1 VRSHGVDPQQMFVTT
16 TLMCVVW
23 LAALTMLVR
32 QAQFTDWPGNRAPL
46 TSGYS
51 LVSLPSFQR

>member
-1 VRSHGVDPQQMFVTT
+1 MFVTA